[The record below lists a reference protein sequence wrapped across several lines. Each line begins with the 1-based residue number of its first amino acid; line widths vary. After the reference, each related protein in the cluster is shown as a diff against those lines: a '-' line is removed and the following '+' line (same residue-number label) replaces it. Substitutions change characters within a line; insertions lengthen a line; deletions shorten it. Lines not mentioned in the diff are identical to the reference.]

1 MMKELRLF
9 NPWRGIAATA
19 LVGAAAAIAVTFGV
33 MAALILRDKKKLL
46 QRCQTAPDAT
56 RPGPFCAPPRGTTQ

>member
-9 NPWRGIAATA
+9 NPWRGISATA

-33 MAALILRDKKKLL
+33 MAALILRDKK
-46 QRCQTAPDAT
+46 
-56 RPGPFCAPPRGTTQ
+56 

>member
-33 MAALILRDKKKLL
+33 MAALILRDK
-46 QRCQTAPDAT
+46 T
-56 RPGPFCAPPRGTTQ
+56 

>member
-1 MMKELRLF
+1 MMNELRLF

-33 MAALILRDKKKLL
+33 MAALILRDKK
-46 QRCQTAPDAT
+46 
-56 RPGPFCAPPRGTTQ
+56 